1 MQNNVNSVSAS
12 PRSYAYTPLPPIT
25 VTVKDACRA
34 LGVKRTTLFGLL
46 SQGTLQR
53 VKIGR
58 CTLVTTESMR
68 NLVAN
73 AVDMPGER

>member
-1 MQNNVNSVSAS
+1 MQYHTVPTTMSCPWHYDEPVS
-12 PRSYAYTPLPPIT
+12 PIT

-46 SQGTLQR
+46 SQGRLQR
-53 VKIGR
+53 IKIGR
-58 CTLVTTESMR
+58 CTLVTTESLR

-73 AVDMPGER
+73 SVDMPGER